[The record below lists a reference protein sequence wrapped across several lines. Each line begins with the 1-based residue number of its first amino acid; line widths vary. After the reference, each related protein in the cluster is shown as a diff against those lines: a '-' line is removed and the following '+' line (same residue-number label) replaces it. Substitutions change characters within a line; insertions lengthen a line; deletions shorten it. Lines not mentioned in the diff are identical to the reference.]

1 MNIIKNFF
9 AITAVVLISSCNN
22 NEDFSETSD
31 SGKQNLVLN
40 VTANQWE
47 EKGLTRASYSSLSE
61 SSGNKTFSISFTS
74 GDAIGL
80 FVCDTDGKVVVANQ
94 KYTYSGG
101 SWTTETPIEWVRN
114 LKNYTFFA
122 YYPWVSS
129 LTGAPAVNS
138 TPDITSADT
147 FFASAISSWTPAADQ
162 STLAKFTAQDLM
174 IGKGTT
180 SVPLFHEVQV
190 SFTMTHQMGMLVTKA
205 SLPYYD
211 IDNPSD
217 TWVVAQEF
225 TTNIPCAI
233 NGNLYFFAK
242 PGVETTLGTKTATVM
257 ARQIEQLFFTNG
269 EPGKR

>member
-1 MNIIKNFF
+1 MKIIKCF
-9 AITAVVLISSCNN
+9 IAVTTVILLSSCNN
-22 NEDFSETSD
+22 NEDYSD
-31 SGKQNLVLN
+31 EKNVKENIVLN
-40 VTANQWE
+40 ITANQWE

-114 LKNYTFFA
+114 LKNYTFYA
-122 YYPWVSS
+122 YYPWVYS

-147 FFASAISSWTPAADQ
+147 FFASAVSSWTPAADQ

-174 IGKGTT
+174 IAKGTT

-190 SFTMTHQMGMLVTKA
+190 SFTMTHKMGLFVTKS
-205 SLPYYD
+205 SLDYYD

-217 TWVVAQEF
+217 TWSETQTF
-225 TTNIPCAI
+225 STNIPYNNSGYC
-233 NGNLYFFAK
+233 YFFAK
-242 PGVETTLGTKTATVM
+242 PNVSTTLGSKTATVASGQM
-257 ARQIEQLFFTNG
+257 EQLYFTNG
-269 EPGKR
+269 EPSHR